1 MSDVPRAT
9 SNVHY
14 PLAAQIR
21 RAAVSITSNVAKDF
35 NRKHDKEYRQF
46 LYVFLGS
53 CAELETQFEVSSELT
68 YLLREKVHIFLEK
81 FDMNHECSKTS
92 SKNSDPLLV
101 SRISYL
107 VRRFFQFSSRATNC
121 GFTLIEMLGVLAI
134 LAILGGLLAPK
145 FIQGFNRD
153 MREAE
158 MRHLQAIAQGV
169 EVSLRKNRSWPA
181 NLAALTPAYVPFS
194 SAQIS
199 RNERGFPRYYAI
211 HPNTSGFT
219 NSAGLAASNLDDVRF
234 LLISNLTAD
243 ASPTIN
249 TVAQFDAWWNTD
261 ETSTPDLKI
270 YRGNLGHHF
279 RLVAMSAVGTG
290 GSYQIDGNS
299 TNSNGGTLAMYNRYH
314 LVGTPAGLD
323 EANNYNTPEVQW
335 ILTSDAGYLFDPN
348 CTGGKQWQVIGTA
361 CTM

>member
-1 MSDVPRAT
+1 MKP
-9 SNVHY
+9 
-14 PLAAQIR
+14 
-21 RAAVSITSNVAKDF
+21 
-35 NRKHDKEYRQF
+35 
-46 LYVFLGS
+46 
-53 CAELETQFEVSSELT
+53 
-68 YLLREKVHIFLEK
+68 
-81 FDMNHECSKTS
+81 ECSEISLKNFQREASFVKREAKEKKCEASCVKCEAQDQKQKTR
-92 SKNSDPLLV
+92 NIFFPTRYA
-101 SRISYL
+101 SRKTLHASPFPFVL
-107 VRRFFQFSSRATNC
+107 PRSTLHTSRFTSA

-134 LAILGGLLAPK
+134 LAILGGLIAPK

-158 MRHLQAIAQGV
+158 MRNLQAIAQGV
-169 EVSLRKNRSWPA
+169 EVSLRENRAWPA

-199 RNERGFPRYYAI
+199 QNERGFPRYYAI

-219 NSAGLAASNLDDVRF
+219 NGAGLAASNLDDVRF
-234 LLISNLTAD
+234 LLISNLTED
-243 ASPTIN
+243 ANPTIN

-270 YRGNLGHHF
+270 YRGTLGHLFH
-279 RLVAMSAVGTG
+279 LVAMSAVGTG
-290 GSYQIDGNS
+290 GSYQVDGNT
-299 TNSNGGTLAMYNRYH
+299 TNSGGGTLAMYNRYH

-335 ILTSDAGYLFDPN
+335 TLTSDAGYLFDPN
-348 CTGGKQWQVIGTA
+348 CTSGNQWQVLGTA